1 MSKGVFMMV
10 LHGSAG
16 SPYVT
21 RVVMQAAA
29 KNLDLELRPANMS
42 DPEFRRMNPIGKMPV
57 LEHDGFVLP
66 ESFVICEYLEDVS
79 PTPSLRGESA
89 QDRAG
94 VRLVARVVDLY
105 CAGIFP
111 ILRAAADPTFTID
124 EASERAT
131 LDKGLDALEM
141 FLSGDGWAI
150 GRAMSL
156 ADCAL
161 ATWLYYG
168 NKLTRR
174 GDDALT
180 RRPKLARYV
189 AFVSD
194 QPLVQ
199 KVQADMDE
207 AFRAFM
213 ARWKAEQAAMNAST

>member
-1 MSKGVFMMV
+1 MIV
-10 LHGSAG
+10 LHGSGG

-29 KNLDLELRPANMS
+29 KNIDIELRPANLA

-66 ESFVICEYLEDVS
+66 ESYVICEYIEDLF

-89 QDRAG
+89 QDRAR

-105 CAGIFP
+105 CGSLFP
-111 ILRAAADPTFTID
+111 ILRAGADPSFTID
-124 EASERAT
+124 EGTERAS
-131 LDKGLDALEM
+131 LDKGLDALEA
-141 FLSGDGWAI
+141 FLSGDGWAV
-150 GRAMSL
+150 GGKLTL
-156 ADCAL
+156 ADCAV

-168 NKLTRR
+168 RKLTER

-180 RRPKLARYV
+180 KRPKLARYI
-189 AFVSD
+189 AFVAD

-199 KVQADMDE
+199 NVDAQMDE
-207 AFRAFM
+207 AFRAFI
-213 ARWKAEQAAMNAST
+213 ARWQAEQAAMNAST

>member
-1 MSKGVFMMV
+1 MLV
-10 LHGSAG
+10 LHGSGG

-29 KNLDLELRPANMS
+29 KKLDLELRPANLA

-66 ESFVICEYLEDVS
+66 ESYVICEYLEDVF
-79 PTPSLRGESA
+79 PTPSLRGDSA
-89 QDRAG
+89 QDRAR
-94 VRLVARVVDLY
+94 VRLVARTVDLY
-105 CAGIFP
+105 CGSLFP
-111 ILRAAADPTFTID
+111 ILRAGADPSFTID
-124 EASERAT
+124 EGTERAS
-131 LDKGLDALEM
+131 LDKGLDALDA
-141 FLSGDGWAI
+141 FLSGDGWAV
-150 GRAMSL
+150 GGKLTL
-156 ADCAL
+156 ADCAV

-168 NKLTRR
+168 KKLTER

-180 RRPKLARYV
+180 KRPKLARYI

-207 AFRAFM
+207 AFRAFI
-213 ARWKAEQAAMNAST
+213 ARWQAEQAAMNAST

>member
-1 MSKGVFMMV
+1 MIV
-10 LHGSAG
+10 LHGSHA

-29 KNLDLELRPANMS
+29 KNLDLNLRPANPA
-42 DPEFRRMNPIGKMPV
+42 DPAFRRMNPLGKMPV

-66 ESFVICEYLEDVS
+66 ESQVICEYLEEVF
-79 PTPSLRGESA
+79 PTPSLLGGSA
-89 QDRAG
+89 QDRAR
-94 VRLVARVVDLY
+94 VRLIARTVDLY
-105 CAGIFP
+105 CAGIFS

-124 EASERAT
+124 EANERAT
-131 LDKGLDALEM
+131 LDRGLDSLEM
-141 FLSGDGWAI
+141 FLSGDGWAV
-150 GRAMSL
+150 GGSLSL

-168 NKLTRR
+168 NKLTKR

-180 RRPKLARYV
+180 KREKLARYV
-189 AFVSD
+189 AYTAN

-199 KVQADMDE
+199 RVQADMDE